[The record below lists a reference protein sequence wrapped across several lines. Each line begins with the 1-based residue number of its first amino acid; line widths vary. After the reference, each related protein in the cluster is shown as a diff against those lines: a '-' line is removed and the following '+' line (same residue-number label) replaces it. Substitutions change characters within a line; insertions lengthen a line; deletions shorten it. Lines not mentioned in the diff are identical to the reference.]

1 MVKVAPELNLIGRD
15 DLDVGTKWNIR
26 EARALRGE
34 PRTNVDDREMY
45 IPLNDEDL
53 ARCIRA
59 HEMVHAKVSPNT
71 RDFQGWVSR
80 KRASERALII
90 AEESRVNYLVKTLG
104 YPIEQCMA
112 DGRELLD
119 AEMFTKDE
127 DWKALVGSAISGVFT
142 AGEKIWIEGVEKH
155 NPDYAKHLQSVQ
167 KFVRDYWA
175 DYTDHREM
183 IAEILSD
190 DRMSDST
197 LELNEDIIEGRENAL
212 DEDGDPRYC
221 SLNRGF
227 LYTEC
232 LATQID
238 EILAAEEYIKGVD
251 GDHNLMDAISNAH
264 DDGLCPVALWDTLR
278 FWPAKPMRSVPGA
291 VARKRTPIATGK
303 NPRRLNR
310 FLTDPE
316 RRIFDHVKKSPGG
329 IVLIDGSGSMDWG
342 IEDIEKMVML
352 APGCTI
358 AVYSAPDEP
367 TNYGTT
373 YTAEHTMFIL
383 AEAGKTLSRD
393 EIRRVRNNLCGGNGC
408 DLPALKWAISKR
420 KNNKQPI
427 VWVTDGYVHGRY
439 TEIVRCAALA
449 RRKGVM
455 FAEDVIEA
463 TTLLK
468 KLRTSRRVATNIPS
482 KMSHAMST
490 LLGTRDEEKL
500 DSILE

>member
-15 DLDVGTKWNIR
+15 DLDVGKKWSVR
-26 EARALRGE
+26 EARALRGD

-45 IPLNDEDL
+45 IPLNDEDV

-59 HEMVHAKVSPNT
+59 HEMVHAKISPNT
-71 RDFQGWVSR
+71 RDFQGWLSR
-80 KRASERALII
+80 KQASERALIV
-90 AEESRVNYLVKTLG
+90 AEESRVNFLVKHLG
-104 YPIEQCMA
+104 YPIEQCLA

-127 DWKALVGSAISGVFT
+127 DWPALAASAISGVFT

-155 NPDYAKHLQSVQ
+155 NPDYAKHLQSIQ
-167 KFVRDYWA
+167 KFVRDFWESNTDNA
-175 DYTDHREM
+175 DMMT
-183 IAEILSD
+183 EILAD
-190 DRMSDST
+190 DKMVNYEER
-197 LELNEDIIEGRENAL
+197 NEDIIEGRQNAL
-212 DEDGDPRYC
+212 DSDGEPRYF
-221 SLNRGF
+221 SPNRGF
-227 LYTEC
+227 SYTEY

-238 EILAAEEYIKGVD
+238 EIFAAGEYIKAVD
-251 GDHNLMDAISNAH
+251 VNHDLMDSISNAH
-264 DDGLCPVALWDTLR
+264 DDGLCSVALWDTLR
-278 FWPAKPMRSVPGA
+278 FWGRKPMRSVPGA

-316 RRIFDHVKKSPGG
+316 RRIFDHVKKTPGG
-329 IVLIDGSGSMDWG
+329 IVLIDGSGSMDWD
-342 IEDIEKMVML
+342 IEDIEKIVML

-367 TNYGTT
+367 THYGTT
-373 YTAEHTMFIL
+373 GSVEHTMFVL
-383 AEAGKTLSRD
+383 AEAGKTLSRT
-393 EIRRVRNNLCGGNGC
+393 EIRDVRYNLCGGNGC

-449 RRKGVM
+449 RRNGVM
-455 FAEDVIEA
+455 FAEDVVEA
-463 TTLLK
+463 TMLMK
-468 KLRTSRRVATNIPS
+468 KLRTSRRVATRLPS
-482 KMSHAMST
+482 KMSHAMARV
-490 LLGTRDEEKL
+490 LGTRDEEKL
-500 DSILE
+500 DSILG

>member
-15 DLDVGTKWNIR
+15 DLDVGKKWDIR
-26 EARALRGE
+26 EARALRGD
-34 PRTNVDDREMY
+34 PRTNVDDRQMY
-45 IPLNDEDL
+45 IPLNDGDV

-59 HEMVHAKVSPNT
+59 HEMVHAKISPNT
-71 RDFQGWVSR
+71 RDFQGWISR
-80 KRASERALII
+80 KRASERALIV
-90 AEESRVNYLVKTLG
+90 AEESRVNFLVKNLG

-119 AEMFTKDE
+119 AEMFTKDG
-127 DWKALVGSAISGVFT
+127 DWKALVSSAIAGVFT
-142 AGEKIWIEGVEKH
+142 AGEKIWIEGVAKH
-155 NPDYAKHLQSVQ
+155 NPDYAKHLDDIQ
-167 KFVRDYWA
+167 KFIRDFWERYK
-175 DYTDHREM
+175 DHGDM

-190 DRMSDST
+190 DHSSDST
-197 LELNEDIIEGRENAL
+197 LGLNEDIIEGRQSAL
-212 DEDGDPRYC
+212 DENGEPRYY
-221 SLNRGF
+221 STNRGF
-227 LYTEC
+227 GYTEH

-238 EILAAEEYIKGVD
+238 EIFGAEEYIKAVD

-278 FWPAKPMRSVPGA
+278 FSPTKPMRSVPGA
-291 VARKRTPIATGK
+291 VARKRTPVATGK

-329 IVLIDGSGSMDWG
+329 IVLIDGSGSMDWD

-367 TNYGTT
+367 THYGTT
-373 YTAEHTMFIL
+373 GSVEHTMFVL

-393 EIRRVRNNLCGGNGC
+393 EIRNVRYSLCGGNGC

-427 VWVTDGYVHGRY
+427 VWITDGYVHGRY

-449 RRKGVM
+449 RRHGVM
-455 FAEDVIEA
+455 FAADAMEA
-463 TTLLK
+463 TGLLK
-468 KLRTSRRVATNIPS
+468 KLRTSRRVATSLPS
-482 KMSHAMST
+482 KMSHAMAR

>member
-34 PRTNVDDREMY
+34 PRTNVDDRQMY

-127 DWKALVGSAISGVFT
+127 DWRALVASAISGVFT

-155 NPDYAKHLQSVQ
+155 NPDYAKHLQGVQ
-167 KFVRDYWA
+167 KFVRSYWA
-175 DYTDHREM
+175 DYEDHRDM
-183 IAEILSD
+183 IAEIYSD
-190 DRMSDST
+190 DRMNDAT
-197 LELNEDIIEGRENAL
+197 LELNEDIIEGREDAL
-212 DEDGDPRYC
+212 DKYGEPRY
-221 SLNRGF
+221 SSSNAGF

-238 EILAAEEYIKGVD
+238 EILAADEYVKGVD
-251 GDHNLMDAISNAH
+251 GEHDLMDAISNAH
-264 DDGLCPVALWDTLR
+264 DDGLCMLPLWDTLR
-278 FWPAKPMRSVPGA
+278 FWPAKPMRTVVGA

-367 TNYGTT
+367 THYGTT
-373 YTAEHTMFIL
+373 RSAEHTMFIL

-393 EIRRVRNNLCGGNGC
+393 EIRNVRNNLCGGNGC

-420 KNNKQPI
+420 KSNKQPI

-468 KLRTSRRVATNIPS
+468 KLRTSRRVTTNIPS